1 MTVFPLGRYDLY
13 DVEVKIESQYKTT
26 MGVNYA
32 EKGYHFITLSIDEL
46 LFEGGQSIR
55 YCVCVCTC
63 MHPRHV
69 SPCILCYRR
78 KGDSALL
85 LPSNKQVVH
94 ECFVEHVG
102 RENVVLKIT
111 EKAKLARLCLI
122 FILRH

>member
-1 MTVFPLGRYDLY
+1 
-13 DVEVKIESQYKTT
+13 

-32 EKGYHFITLSIDEL
+32 EKGYHFVTLSIDEL
-46 LFEGGQSIR
+46 LFEGGQSIG
-55 YCVCVCTC
+55 YLKLYPVCVCVQTDLF
-63 MHPRHV
+63 
-69 SPCILCYRR
+69 SFR

-111 EKAKLARLCLI
+111 EKAKLARLYII
-122 FILRH
+122 FTMI